1 MRKRDGKRRRHQL
14 SQKLTPRLPVGAA
27 PATEMHVVQTVHQ
40 RFCTAHQQMHTHRYK
55 LRQTHTNIYNHTLTQ
70 TLKQQHIH
78 TYLKTILLSFTKYI
92 TLTAGSCEH
101 LCCRQERMKS
111 VFEVNQR
118 MCYGWIKCFTNLT
131 IPIPII
137 VIIKLKF
144 GQDFKVNFRSKH

>member
-1 MRKRDGKRRRHQL
+1 
-14 SQKLTPRLPVGAA
+14 
-27 PATEMHVVQTVHQ
+27 
-40 RFCTAHQQMHTHRYK
+40 MHTHRYK
-55 LRQTHTNIYNHTLTQ
+55 LRQTHTNIYNHKLTQ

-78 TYLKTILLSFTKYI
+78 TYLKTILLSFTKYT
-92 TLTAGSCEH
+92 TLTAGTCEH

-144 GQDFKVNFRSKH
+144 GQDFKVNFRSKHWGWDLVKVLKLKLGQDFEAEFCSRLWGKFLVEFFLR